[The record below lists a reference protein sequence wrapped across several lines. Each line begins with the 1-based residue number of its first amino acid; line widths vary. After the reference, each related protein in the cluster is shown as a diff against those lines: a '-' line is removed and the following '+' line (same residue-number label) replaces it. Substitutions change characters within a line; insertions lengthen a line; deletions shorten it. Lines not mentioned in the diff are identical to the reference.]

1 MTRESRPSPTGS
13 TALTTSGHTPRSC
26 DLGRL
31 NRFGAADAVGG
42 IGRGGTGTEHRWVQ
56 PGTNLVVKATNTER
70 DTSPSPIGEVTY
82 KQSYEIIL
90 ELLEP
95 KR

>member
-1 MTRESRPSPTGS
+1 MRS
-13 TALTTSGHTPRSC
+13 TQ
-26 DLGRL
+26 
-31 NRFGAADAVGG
+31 GG
-42 IGRGGTGTEHRWVQ
+42 ERGGSGTEHRWVQ

-70 DTSPSPIGEVTY
+70 DNSPSPIGEVTY